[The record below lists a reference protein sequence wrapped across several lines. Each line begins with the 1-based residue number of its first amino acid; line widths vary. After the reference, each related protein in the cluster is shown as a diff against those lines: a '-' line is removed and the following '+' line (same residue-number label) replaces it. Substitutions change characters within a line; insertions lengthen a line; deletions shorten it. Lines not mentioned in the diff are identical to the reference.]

1 MRLRSLAFGA
11 VAIGLLAAAGSATAA
26 DPIET
31 RQTIMSSVGAAAK
44 VSGEMAKGEIPYNT
58 DVAMSAF
65 ATMAAAGLSYTA
77 FFPEGSEAGGDT
89 RAKETIWT
97 DREGFVAASEKLA
110 ADASAAIEAK
120 PADLDAF
127 KVAFG
132 NVAQNCQS
140 CHEDYRVSRD

>member
-1 MRLRSLAFGA
+1 MMMRRLALS
-11 VAIGLLAAAGSATAA
+11 VAIVGVSGIAGHAIAA

-31 RQTIMSSVGAAAK
+31 RQAIMSSVGAAAK

-65 ATMAAAGLSYTA
+65 ATIAAAGLSYPA

-89 RAKETIWT
+89 RAKDTIWT

-110 ADASAAIEAK
+110 ADASAAMAAK

-127 KVAFG
+127 KTAFG
-132 NVAQNCQS
+132 SVAENCQS
-140 CHEDYRVSRD
+140 CHEEYRVPRN